1 MEQQVTAKATLQA
14 FCQAWF
20 EERNLNGALG
30 YLTEDVEFI
39 GTGDEEEASGI
50 EEMSLYIRQD
60 INEMP
65 EPFLFEILYMREQIL
80 ADNVHNLSAKF
91 RLRNTMYQWH
101 LRAFCVLGRT
111 CGQWK
116 IRSIHFAEPSRAQRN
131 GEHYPETLVIEQAAK
146 LRDELLEESMPGGMI
161 GC

>member
-60 INEMP
+60 IDEMP
-65 EPFLFEILYMREQIL
+65 EPFCSRYYTCANRYWRTMSIIC
-80 ADNVHNLSAKF
+80 
-91 RLRNTMYQWH
+91 LRNS
-101 LRAFCVLGRT
+101 A
-111 CGQWK
+111 
-116 IRSIHFAEPSRAQRN
+116 
-131 GEHYPETLVIEQAAK
+131 
-146 LRDELLEESMPGGMI
+146 
-161 GC
+161 

>member
-50 EEMSLYIRQD
+50 EKCHYISGRISMRCRNLFCSRYYTCANRYWRTMSI
-60 INEMP
+60 IC
-65 EPFLFEILYMREQIL
+65 
-80 ADNVHNLSAKF
+80 
-91 RLRNTMYQWH
+91 LRNS
-101 LRAFCVLGRT
+101 A
-111 CGQWK
+111 
-116 IRSIHFAEPSRAQRN
+116 
-131 GEHYPETLVIEQAAK
+131 
-146 LRDELLEESMPGGMI
+146 
-161 GC
+161 